1 MEKLQVKEITGPAWA
16 SSLLEKIEPKLEAT
30 VERNFGK
37 IPYVSTNG
45 VYDDKNQNDIS
56 WWTNG
61 FYAGELWQLYH
72 LTGKKIY
79 LKGARNVELLLDRA
93 FSEFEGLHHD
103 VGFMWLHTG
112 VADYRITANRDSYIR
127 GLHAATILAGRYNP
141 VGKFIRAWNR
151 DLSGWVI
158 IDSLMNIPILYWA
171 SAETGDPRFK
181 QIAMN
186 HADTLLKYLIRSDGS
201 AAHIGSFNAEN
212 GDFIETIGGQGFDA
226 DSAWSRGQAW
236 AIYGYA
242 LSYHHTKEK
251 RYLDA
256 AKRIANFFIANV
268 SQCDYLTL
276 VDFKAPY
283 SELKYDAS
291 AGVCAACGMLEIAKW
306 VTPNEKGLYS
316 DAATKILQKTAEVWG
331 DWNPETDGIITATS
345 HSYHQEEETHVPI
358 VYGDYYFVE
367 GLLRLT
373 GNELFLW

>member
-1 MEKLQVKEITGPAWA
+1 
-16 SSLLEKIEPKLEAT
+16 
-30 VERNFGK
+30 
-37 IPYVSTNG
+37 
-45 VYDDKNQNDIS
+45 
-56 WWTNG
+56 
-61 FYAGELWQLYH
+61 
-72 LTGKKIY
+72 
-79 LKGARNVELLLDRA
+79 
-93 FSEFEGLHHD
+93 
-103 VGFMWLHTG
+103 
-112 VADYRITANRDSYIR
+112 
-127 GLHAATILAGRYNP
+127 
-141 VGKFIRAWNR
+141 
-151 DLSGWVI
+151 
-158 IDSLMNIPILYWA
+158 
-171 SAETGDPRFK
+171 
-181 QIAMN
+181 MN

-242 LSYHHTKEK
+242 LSYHHTKEQ